1 VEADTPLEF
10 IVDTRSAGV
19 APLGVEVKDVDH
31 EPLDVEVKDVGDGT
45 YQCRYVPK
53 KRVKHVVVVTF
64 GGVVIPNFP
73 VRVSSQTF
81 FFSAARTSDEK
92 GVRPSVRPSVC
103 LSVCQTRA
111 L

>member
-1 VEADTPLEF
+1 MEADTPLEF

-81 FFSAARTSDEK
+81 FSVQRGLAMRK
-92 GVRPSVRPSVC
+92 VSVRPSLC
-103 LSVCQTRA
+103 LSV
-111 L
+111 